1 MQPEARGSHA
11 RCGCRSHDYSMFF
24 NTWPF
29 AAFAVLVVAAYAL
42 APARMRAWVLVLA
55 GLAFYANAGPANLL
69 VIVGA
74 TLGTYA
80 VGRLLQTN
88 SERPRRLAIA
98 AAAVVSLTL
107 LLCYFRYAHWLSTAF
122 AAVLPGWHAPV
133 FGPLVPP
140 LAISFFT
147 FEFIHF
153 VVEVRAGR
161 IKQFTFERF
170 LLFALFFPTMV
181 AGPIKRYR
189 LFAPQVHTLQ
199 MASGAQL
206 HAALYRIL
214 SGLFK
219 KIAIADP
226 VSLFADPLFHPQP
239 SYTAATYAL
248 ALVAGSIKVYY
259 DLGGYS
265 DMAIGFG
272 MLFGVR
278 VPENFARPFLANN
291 LLEFWQR
298 WHMSLTSWVR
308 DYIFVPLTKRAGG
321 GVRVRGIRPA
331 VFVSMIAVMIII
343 GVWHGPGLR
352 FVIWGL
358 WNGACL
364 ATCQLWRAGVTRR
377 VGWLRAPNPLLR
389 VLSVGLTYA
398 SFTFGLG
405 WIAAPSTAGALS
417 IYRAF
422 L

>member
-1 MQPEARGSHA
+1 
-11 RCGCRSHDYSMFF
+11 MFF

-29 AAFAVLVVAAYAL
+29 AVFAVVVVAAYAL
-42 APARMRAWVLVLA
+42 SPPRIRAWVLILA

-80 VGRLLQTN
+80 VARLLQTGG
-88 SERPRRLAIA
+88 ERMRGAVLAGGAITA
-98 AAAVVSLTL
+98 LTL
-107 LLCYFRYAHWLSTAF
+107 LLCYFKYARWLSAAF
-122 AAVLPGWHAPV
+122 GAAVPGWHVPV
-133 FGPLVPP
+133 VGPLIAP

-153 VVEVRAGR
+153 IVEVHAGR
-161 IKQFTFERF
+161 IKEFTFERF

-189 LFAPQVHTLQ
+189 MFSPQVQALR
-199 MASGAQL
+199 MATGPDL

-226 VSLFADPLFHPQP
+226 VSLFATPIFHPDP

-248 ALVAGSIKVYY
+248 ALVAGSVKVYY
-259 DLGGYS
+259 DLGGYT

-272 MLFGVR
+272 LLFGVR
-278 VPENFARPFLANN
+278 VPENFAHPFRASN

-308 DYIFVPLTKRAGG
+308 DYIFLPLTKRTGG
-321 GVRVRGIRPA
+321 GIRIGGIRPG
-331 VFVSMIAVMIII
+331 VLVSMVAVMIII
-343 GVWHGPGLR
+343 GVWHGAGLH
-352 FVIWGL
+352 FVIWGV

-364 ATCQLWRAGVTRR
+364 AFYHLWRAGVSRR
-377 VGWLRAPNPLLR
+377 IAWLSAPNPVLR

-405 WIAAPSTAGALS
+405 WIPAPSTADAFS